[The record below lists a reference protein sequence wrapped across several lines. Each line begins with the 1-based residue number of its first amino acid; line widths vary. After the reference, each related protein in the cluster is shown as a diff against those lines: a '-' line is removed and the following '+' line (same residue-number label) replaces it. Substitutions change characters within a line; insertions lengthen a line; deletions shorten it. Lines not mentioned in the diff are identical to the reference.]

1 MYLGLVDV
9 GAGNI
14 GSLKSAL
21 KKIGIKYQICKEAED
36 FENINKIILPGVGN
50 FNDFMNKIKSKN
62 LDKLIEEKHKK
73 DIPILGICLGF
84 QVLFSNSSESGFTEG
99 FNFID
104 GKIINFKEKLKSLRT
119 PHVGWNNCKLEK
131 KSTLFE
137 NIDNNSDFYFTH
149 SFFLND
155 CDKDYIISKTDYGF
169 QFISGIEKNNLY
181 GVQFHPEKSQ
191 LSGMKVLKNFCE
203 RC

>member
-137 NIDNNSDFYFTH
+137 NVDNNSDFYFTH

-155 CDKDYIISKTDYGF
+155 CNKDYIISKTDYGF
-169 QFISGIEKNNLY
+169 QFISGVEKNNLY

-191 LSGMKVLKNFCE
+191 LSGIKVLKNFYE

>member
-9 GAGNI
+9 GVGNI

-21 KKIGIKYQICKEAED
+21 NKIGVKYKICKEAED
-36 FENINKIILPGVGN
+36 FGDINKIILPGVGN
-50 FNDFMNKIKSKN
+50 FNDFMNKIKNKN
-62 LDKLIEEKHKK
+62 LDKIIKKKYEKN
-73 DIPILGICLGF
+73 IPIFGICLGF

-99 FNFID
+99 LNFIK
-104 GKIINFKEKLKSLRT
+104 GKIINFKEKLDTLRT

-131 KSTLFE
+131 KSILFE
-137 NIDNNSDFYFTH
+137 NVDNNSDFYFTH
-149 SFFLND
+149 SFYLDD
-155 CDKDYIISKTDYGF
+155 CNKDYIISKTDYGF
-169 QFISGIEKNNLY
+169 PFISGVEKDNLY

>member
-9 GAGNI
+9 GSGNI

-36 FENINKIILPGVGN
+36 FGNINKIILPGVGN
-50 FNDFMNKIKSKN
+50 FNDFMNKIKRKN
-62 LDKLIEEKHKK
+62 LDKTIKEKYKK

-137 NIDNNSDFYFTH
+137 NIGNNSDFYFTH
-149 SFFLND
+149 SFF
-155 CDKDYIISKTDYGF
+155 
-169 QFISGIEKNNLY
+169 
-181 GVQFHPEKSQ
+181 
-191 LSGMKVLKNFCE
+191 
-203 RC
+203 

>member
-62 LDKLIEEKHKK
+62 LDKLIEEKYKK
-73 DIPILGICLGF
+73 NIPILGICLGF

-104 GKIINFKEKLKSLRT
+104 GKIINFKEKLKTLRT
-119 PHVGWNNCKLEK
+119 PHVGWNNCTLEK

-137 NIDNNSDFYFTH
+137 NVENNSDFYFTH

-155 CDKDYIISKTDYGF
+155 CNKDYIISKTDYGF
-169 QFISGIEKNNLY
+169 QFISGVEKNNLY

-191 LSGMKVLKNFCE
+191 LSGIKVLKNFYE

>member
-21 KKIGIKYQICKEAED
+21 KKIGIEYQICKEAED
-36 FENINKIILPGVGN
+36 FGNINKIILPGVGN

-62 LDKLIEEKHKK
+62 LDRIIKEKYKK
-73 DIPILGICLGF
+73 NIPILGICLGF

-104 GKIINFKEKLKSLRT
+104 GKIINFKEKLKTLRT

-155 CDKDYIISKTDYGF
+155 CHKDYIISKTDYGF

>member
-36 FENINKIILPGVGN
+36 FGNINKIILPGVGN

-62 LDKLIEEKHKK
+62 LDSLIKEKYKK
-73 DIPILGICLGF
+73 KIPILGICLGF

-99 FNFID
+99 FNLID
-104 GKIINFKEKLKSLRT
+104 GKIINFKEKLKTLRT

>member
-62 LDKLIEEKHKK
+62 LNKLIEEKHKK

-104 GKIINFKEKLKSLRT
+104 GKIINFKEKLKTLRT
-119 PHVGWNNCKLEK
+119 PHVGWNNCKFEK

-137 NIDNNSDFYFTH
+137 NVDNNSDFYFTH

-155 CDKDYIISKTDYGF
+155 CNKDYIISKTDYGF
-169 QFISGIEKNNLY
+169 QFISGVEKNNLY

-191 LSGMKVLKNFCE
+191 LSGIKVLKNFYE

>member
-9 GAGNI
+9 GVGNI

-21 KKIGIKYQICKEAED
+21 NKIDVKYKICEEAED
-36 FENINKIILPGVGN
+36 FSNINKIILPGVGN

-62 LDKLIEEKHKK
+62 LDRIIKEKYKK
-73 DIPILGICLGF
+73 NIPILGICLGF

-104 GKIINFKEKLKSLRT
+104 GKIINFKEKLKTLRT

-155 CDKDYIISKTDYGF
+155 CHKDYIISKTDYGF

>member
-9 GAGNI
+9 GVGNI

-21 KKIGIKYQICKEAED
+21 DKIGVKYQICKQAED
-36 FENINKIILPGVGN
+36 FSNINKLILPGVGN
-50 FNDFMNKIKSKN
+50 FNDFMNKIKNKN
-62 LDKLIEEKHKK
+62 LDKIIKEKYKK
-73 DIPILGICLGF
+73 NIPIFGICLGF

-99 FNFID
+99 LDFIN
-104 GKIINFKEKLKSLRT
+104 GKIINFKEKLDTLRT
-119 PHVGWNNCKLEK
+119 PHVGWNNCSLEK
-131 KSTLFE
+131 KSILFE
-137 NIDNNSDFYFTH
+137 NVDNNSDFYFTH
-149 SFFLND
+149 SFYLDD
-155 CDKDYIISKTDYGF
+155 CNKDYIISKTNYGF
-169 QFISGIEKNNLY
+169 PFISGVEKANLY

>member
-36 FENINKIILPGVGN
+36 FGNINKIILPGVGN

-62 LDKLIEEKHKK
+62 LDSLIKEKYKK
-73 DIPILGICLGF
+73 KIPILGICLGF

-104 GKIINFKEKLKSLRT
+104 GKIINFKEKLKTLRT